1 MEHMERD
8 GGSRRSEQVGLATY
22 GPLAFGSLVLLRAGA
37 SLPYLRSLKVGQIQ
51 LERGE
56 TDRIEPIQS
65 FGIGLAAVLVAG
77 LFAGSAAMSAQGHA
91 CDHPPGQEVYKVD
104 NETFGEIGRHV
115 ITFSCQ
121 GEELLV
127 ETKISVNITML
138 YTLDGSYREVWRGD
152 RLISF
157 DSKVN
162 DNGEQFEVSAD
173 AEGDKMVIDGHSG
186 VIEAPATIV
195 SDHPWNFAVLDRPLL
210 FDARRGKLRHVQI
223 DSAGNEALL
232 IGGRE
237 VPAKKYRMTGDR
249 ERVLWYGGDGTWLQA
264 QLEYG
269 GAKVLVTRQE

>member
-1 MEHMERD
+1 M
-8 GGSRRSEQVGLATY
+8 
-22 GPLAFGSLVLLRAGA
+22 RASA

-56 TDRIEPIQS
+56 TDRIEPIRS

-77 LFAGSAAMSAQGHA
+77 LFAGPAAMSAQGHA
-91 CDHPPGQEVYKVD
+91 CDHPPGQEIYKID
-104 NETFGEIGRHV
+104 HERFGEIGRHV

-121 GEELLV
+121 DDELLV
-127 ETKISVNITML
+127 ETRISGEARLLSLPV
-138 YTLDGSYREVWRGD
+138 YTLDGNYREIWRGD
-152 RLISF
+152 RMISF
-157 DSKVN
+157 ENKIN
-162 DNGEQFEVSAD
+162 DNGEQFEVSAR
-173 AEGDKMVIDGHSG
+173 AEGDQMVIDRRRG

-210 FDARRGKLRHVQI
+210 FDARRGKLRHVQV

-232 IGGRE
+232 IGGHE
-237 VPAKKYRMTGDR
+237 VPARKYRMTGDL
-249 ERVLWYGGDGTWLQA
+249 ERVLWYGEDGTWLQA

>member
-1 MEHMERD
+1 L
-8 GGSRRSEQVGLATY
+8 GRRG
-22 GPLAFGSLVLLRAGA
+22 FGSGA
-37 SLPYLRSLKVGQIQ
+37 AVTLCL
-51 LERGE
+51 
-56 TDRIEPIQS
+56 
-65 FGIGLAAVLVAG
+65 LAA
-77 LFAGSAAMSAQGHA
+77 SAALSAPAHA
-91 CDHPPGQEVYKVD
+91 CDHPPGQEAYKVD
-104 NETFGEIGRHV
+104 HETFGEIGRHV

-121 GEELLV
+121 GDDLLV
-127 ETKISVNITML
+127 ETKISGEARLLLLPV

-210 FDARRGKLRHVQI
+210 FDARRGKLRHVQV
-223 DSAGNEALL
+223 DSAGNETLL

-237 VPAKKYRMTGDR
+237 VPARKYRMTGDR
-249 ERVLWYGGDGTWLQA
+249 ERVLWYGEDGTWLQA